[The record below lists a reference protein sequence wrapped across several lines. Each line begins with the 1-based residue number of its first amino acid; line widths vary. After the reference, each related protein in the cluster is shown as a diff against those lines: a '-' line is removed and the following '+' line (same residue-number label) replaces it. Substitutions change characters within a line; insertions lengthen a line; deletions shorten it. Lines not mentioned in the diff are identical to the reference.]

1 MSDGSNARGHAEVGF
16 YHLTRT
22 GPDQALPQLLG
33 RTLAA
38 GQRALVLCRSE
49 ERVAALD
56 AALWQCADPNWLPH
70 GTAADGD
77 ADKQPIWLTTEG
89 ASPDG
94 DAPPNGARFLFLI
107 DGAQSMRLDEF
118 DRVFDLFD
126 GTDDAAVAA
135 ARERW
140 TVAKAAGQ
148 RLTYWQQGARG
159 WEKKA

>member
-1 MSDGSNARGHAEVGF
+1 LTDIGF

-38 GQRALVLCRSE
+38 GQRALVLCGSQD
-49 ERVAALD
+49 RVSAID
-56 AALWQCADPNWLPH
+56 AVLWQSADPDWLPH

-77 ADKQPIWLTTEG
+77 ADLQPIWLTTEDV
-89 ASPDG
+89 S
-94 DAPPNGARFLFLI
+94 PNGARFLFLI
-107 DGAQSMRLDEF
+107 DGAQTVHLSEF
-118 DRVFDLFD
+118 ERVFDLFD
-126 GTDDAAVAA
+126 GTDDAVVAA

-140 TVAKAAGQ
+140 TAAKTAGHT
-148 RLTYWQQGARG
+148 LTYWQQGPRG